1 MERIVLLNPLGVF
14 SKRDYDRFGIKILK
28 KNFIVNI
35 FDLTAWLYPNFWK
48 ENFDRIYKC
57 EEYKSISC
65 KEDFLILNN
74 KKQYQTIILDCLT
87 INNNKTNWLKNKFKK
102 NKKNLFVE
110 LQINQIPEEK
120 KSFIQRLKEKKLA
133 SVPIILLS
141 FFFKT
146 LNNIYIKINNKFNPD
161 ILILGGLI
169 SKRRSNVKH
178 TIFAHCMDY
187 DIYLENLNRKGKNE
201 NNYVVFLDEDMTSHQ
216 DYFFFNLDSPISEI
230 DYYSNLAKFIKKFQ
244 KENNIEV
251 KFATHPKSKKNNYE
265 DLLEGIKCYKHDTA
279 NLVKNSKAVLLHAS
293 TSVSFAVLYK
303 KPTIFLISNKLKQSW
318 IGSRIEN
325 FASILN
331 SQIINIDNPLT
342 KLNDFEKALKVD
354 EKKYQNY
361 LDLYIKYPNSADVPL
376 WEIFTKY
383 IKDKKLSINKY

>member
-1 MERIVLLNPLGVF
+1 
-14 SKRDYDRFGIKILK
+14 
-28 KNFIVNI
+28 
-35 FDLTAWLYPNFWK
+35 
-48 ENFDRIYKC
+48 
-57 EEYKSISC
+57 
-65 KEDFLILNN
+65 
-74 KKQYQTIILDCLT
+74 
-87 INNNKTNWLKNKFKK
+87 
-102 NKKNLFVE
+102 
-110 LQINQIPEEK
+110 
-120 KSFIQRLKEKKLA
+120 
-133 SVPIILLS
+133 
-141 FFFKT
+141 
-146 LNNIYIKINNKFNPD
+146 
-161 ILILGGLI
+161 
-169 SKRRSNVKH
+169 
-178 TIFAHCMDY
+178 MDY